1 MVTFE
6 GACTEL
12 DGILLDPVA
21 VELLRVTEEVTFAS
35 VLDVEVVFTDMLV
48 EF

>member
-6 GACTEL
+6 GVCTVLE
-12 DGILLDPVA
+12 GILVDPVA
-21 VELLRVTEEVTFAS
+21 VELLRVVEELTFAS
-35 VLDVEVVFTDMLV
+35 VLDEVVFTDMLV

>member
-6 GACTEL
+6 GVCTVV
-12 DGILLDPVA
+12 DGILVDPVA
-21 VELLRVTEEVTFAS
+21 VELLRVIEKVTFAS
-35 VLDVEVVFTDMLV
+35 VLDEVVFTDMLV

>member
-6 GACTEL
+6 GACTAL
-12 DGILLDPVA
+12 DPILLDPVA
-21 VELLRVTEEVTFAS
+21 VELLRVIEEVTFAS
-35 VLDVEVVFTDMLV
+35 VLEVEVVFADMLV